1 MPELNPKR
9 VKEKEKR
16 KMNENK
22 EISGI
27 ENMKN

>member
-1 MPELNPKR
+1 MPELNPNR

-22 EISGI
+22 KMMEIS
-27 ENMKN
+27 E